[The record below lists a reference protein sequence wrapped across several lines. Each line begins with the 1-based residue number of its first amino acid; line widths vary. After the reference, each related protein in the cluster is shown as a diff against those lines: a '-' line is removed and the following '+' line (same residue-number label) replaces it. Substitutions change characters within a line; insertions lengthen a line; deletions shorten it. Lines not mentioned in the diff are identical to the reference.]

1 MTPADFYKR
10 VAEQLAKELTGEECT
25 VELVEMS
32 LLPLRASTGHQH
44 IDRKSLAKNG
54 PDPEGAARFALLSPT
69 TTTPTPSKSQ
79 TPPERQ

>member
-32 LLPLRASTGHQH
+32 LLPEKP
-44 IDRKSLAKNG
+44 I
-54 PDPEGAARFALLSPT
+54 
-69 TTTPTPSKSQ
+69 TTTPPPSKSQ
-79 TPPERQ
+79 TPPEPPK